1 MFDSLSRRFHLKSLK
16 KSALFLVFALCSI
29 SLTFGQFDIPEKPPL
44 KDGGQ
49 TSVYDYSDLLSPNE
63 KSTLETKLIK
73 YSDSTSTQ
81 IVVAIIAS
89 TEGEYIN
96 YLGANWAQEWG
107 IGDAKKDN
115 GIFILLARDD
125 RKIGISTGK
134 GTEHL
139 MTDAMSRRIIEIDI
153 IPFFKRNDY
162 YGGLN
167 RGADAIFE
175 VMQGEYTGTRETASK
190 EGFPVGLMFFLF
202 IVFIV
207 IIASISKNKRGG
219 GGGNHSNRPS
229 ILDAIILSS
238 AGRGAFG
245 GGGFGGSSGGGLGGG
260 GGFGG
265 GFGGGGFG
273 GGGASG
279 GW

>member
-1 MFDSLSRRFHLKSLK
+1 MLHSLPNRFNFMALK
-16 KSALFLVFALCSI
+16 KLTLCLVFTLCSI
-29 SLTFGQFDIPEKPPL
+29 SVVFGQFDIPEKPPL

-49 TSVYDYSDLLSPNE
+49 TSVYDYYNLLSATE
-63 KSTLETKLIK
+63 KSTLENKLIK
-73 YSDSTSTQ
+73 YSDTTSTQ

-96 YLGANWAQEWG
+96 YLGANWAEKWG
-107 IGDAKKDN
+107 IGDATKDN

-139 MTDAMSRRIIEIDI
+139 MTDAMSRRVIELDI

-162 YGGLN
+162 YGGLD

-175 VMQGEYTGTRETASK
+175 VMQGEYTGTRQTNSK

-202 IVFIV
+202 IVFI
-207 IIASISKNKRGG
+207 IILASISKNRRGG
-219 GGGNHSNRPS
+219 GGGGNGGNFANRPS
-229 ILDAIILSS
+229 ILDAIILSN
-238 AGRGAFG
+238 AGRGGF
-245 GGGFGGSSGGGLGGG
+245 GGGFGGSSGGGFVGGMH
-260 GGFGG
+260 F
-265 GFGGGGFG
+265 F
-273 GGGASG
+273 
-279 GW
+279 